1 MDNVSLDEMI
11 RQIHAWHVEVNNQR
25 NDGWTQQAY
34 RDRLETLHA
43 RVVRV
48 METIRRPGQE
58 ENNQED

>member
-1 MDNVSLDEMI
+1 MDDVSLDEMI

-43 RVVRV
+43 RVLNV
-48 METIRRPGQE
+48 MEAIRRPGQE
-58 ENNQED
+58 ENSQED

>member
-43 RVVRV
+43 RVLSV
-48 METIRRPGQE
+48 METIRRPAQE

>member
-11 RQIHAWHVEVNNQR
+11 RQIHAWHVEAVNAR

-43 RVVRV
+43 RVLSV
-48 METIRRPGQE
+48 MESVRRPEE
-58 ENNQED
+58 ENNEED

>member
-1 MDNVSLDEMI
+1 MDDVSLDEMI

-43 RVVRV
+43 RVLNV
-48 METIRRPGQE
+48 MEAIRRPGQE

>member
-43 RVVRV
+43 RVLSV
-48 METIRRPGQE
+48 METIRQPAQE